1 MNGGSEAIFVPGK
14 LSPDGTKFVKA
25 ESACDLAMRR
35 IAAEDGGTATT
46 PPPFD
51 ANSLSIVFKKRR
63 PTNGYMVK
71 RKGKLANLINSN
83 RIFLIQLVKNLNQNP
98 SLLDSCTS
106 KWLKRKVTQ
115 VPGRAVTW
123 SWRRGF

>member
-35 IAAEDGGTATT
+35 IAAEDGGTTTT

-71 RKGKLANLINSN
+71 RKGEASDNLLNSSQ
-83 RIFLIQLVKNLNQNP
+83 IFFYSIHEGFEFNWILF
-98 SLLDSCTS
+98 DSCSS
-106 KWLKRKVTQ
+106 KWFRKVTQ
-115 VPGRAVTW
+115 VEFTR
-123 SWRRGF
+123 

>member
-25 ESACDLAMRR
+25 ENACDLTMRR
-35 IAAEDGGTATT
+35 IGEGEKMA
-46 PPPFD
+46 PPPFE

-71 RKGKLANLINSN
+71 RKGEISILPKIIQYYRLAH
-83 RIFLIQLVKNLNQNP
+83 LV
-98 SLLDSCTS
+98 
-106 KWLKRKVTQ
+106 
-115 VPGRAVTW
+115 AVLGW
-123 SWRRGF
+123 PDRLGF